1 MLNILIIEDELPAV
15 KRLTKLLAEIDLEH
29 KIIGQ
34 LDEVSSAVE
43 WLKSHPAPD
52 LIFMDIQLAD
62 GYSFQIFE
70 QVDIKSPV
78 IFVTAFDNY
87 AIEAFKV
94 NGLDYLLKPIK
105 KELLEKSFERFEAT
119 VGPKNID
126 LLALS
131 QLLNPNKNQFKERFL
146 IKSGDELSFVKT
158 EEIAYFIS
166 EDSYSFIITKSGNRY
181 IYTAESI
188 SQIEQRL
195 NPAAFFKI
203 NRSEIVSLD
212 SITKIS
218 SYFNNRL
225 KLTLNPV
232 RDHEFIVSRPKVKA
246 FKIWLDQ

>member
-1 MLNILIIEDELPAV
+1 MLRILIIEDELPAV
-15 KRLTKLLAEIDLEH
+15 KRLTKLLAEINQNH
-29 KIIGQ
+29 QIVGQ
-34 LDEVSSAVE
+34 IDEVTSAVD
-43 WLKSHPAPD
+43 WLENNPAPD

-70 QVDIKSPV
+70 QVEIKSPV

-87 AIEAFKV
+87 AVDAFKV

-105 KELLEKSFERFEAT
+105 KELLLKSFERFEASKT
-119 VGPKNID
+119 SKNID
-126 LLALS
+126 LNALS
-131 QLLNPNKNQFKERFL
+131 DLLNPNKRQYKERFL
-146 IKSGDELSFVKT
+146 IKSGDELTFVKT

-188 SQIEQRL
+188 SQIEQHL
-195 NPAAFFKI
+195 DPTVFFKI

-218 SYFNNRL
+218 SFFNNRL
-225 KLTLNPV
+225 KLELKPV
-232 RDHEFIVSRPKVKA
+232 RNHEFIVSRPKVKA
-246 FKIWLDQ
+246 FKVWLDQ

>member
-15 KRLTKLLAEIDLEH
+15 KRLTKLIAEINPNH
-29 KIIGQ
+29 QIIGQ
-34 LDEVSSAVE
+34 LDEVRTAVQ
-43 WLKSHPAPD
+43 WLESHPAPD

-62 GYSFQIFE
+62 GYSFEVFE

-78 IFVTAFDNY
+78 IFITAFDNY
-87 AIEAFKV
+87 AIDAFRV

-105 KELLEKSFERFEAT
+105 KELLVKSFERFEASKT
-119 VGPKNID
+119 PKNID
-126 LLALS
+126 LNALT
-131 QLLNPNKNQFKERFL
+131 QLLNPNKTHFKERFL
-146 IKSGDELSFVKT
+146 IKSGDELTFVKT
-158 EEIAYFIS
+158 DEIAYFIS

-188 SQIEQRL
+188 TQIEAQL
-195 NPAAFFKI
+195 DPAVFFKI

-225 KLTLNPV
+225 KLALKPV

-246 FKIWLDQ
+246 FKVWLDQ